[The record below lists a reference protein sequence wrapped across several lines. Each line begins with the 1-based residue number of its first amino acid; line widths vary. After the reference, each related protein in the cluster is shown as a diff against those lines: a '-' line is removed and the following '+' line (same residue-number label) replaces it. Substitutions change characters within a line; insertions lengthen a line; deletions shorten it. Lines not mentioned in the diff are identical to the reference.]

1 MGKGEETKLKILDK
15 GLELASALGLEGL
28 SIGVLA
34 KATGMSKSG
43 LFAHFNSKQSLQIC
57 VMEHAADLFSR
68 QVIIPALNT
77 PAGIP
82 RIRRITENW
91 IRWSKE
97 WSGGCI
103 FIAAPAEYSDRPGKV
118 RDCVM
123 AQQGNWNDCLIRIA
137 QSAKDVGD
145 FRADTDCPVFAFEL
159 YSLIMGFFIFHS
171 SLDHPDADQL
181 MDRAFDR
188 LILSYKNP
196 KL

>member
-15 GLELASALGLEGL
+15 GLELASTLGLEGL
-28 SIGVLA
+28 TIGVLA
-34 KATGMSKSG
+34 RETGMSKSG
-43 LFAHFNSKQSLQIC
+43 LFAHFNSKQALQIS
-57 VMEHAADLFSR
+57 VMEHAAGLFSR
-68 QVIIPALNT
+68 QVIVPALKT

-91 IRWSKE
+91 IQWTKE

-123 AQQGNWNDCLIRIA
+123 AQQSDWIDCLTRIA

-145 FRADTDCPVFAFEL
+145 FRPDIDCPVFAFEL
-159 YSLIMGFFIFHS
+159 YSLIMGFFIFHD
-171 SLDHPDADQL
+171 SLDHPDVDQL
-181 MDRAFDR
+181 MEKAFDR
-188 LILSYKNP
+188 LILSCINP
-196 KL
+196 KP